1 MNDAR
6 CPDAFNWGFF
16 TVISPQF
23 KVTFPQKGK
32 GKGKVITVSAH
43 AMKVYGG
50 MELYYTDPHSFISA
64 LDADEWSFLRSGRLN
79 REESAPTIYCKRGL
93 SVPQVSVP
101 WTSNYTDYLWPVTVS

>member
-23 KVTFPQKGK
+23 KVIFHQKGK
-32 GKGKVITVSAH
+32 GKVKVTTVSAY

-50 MELYYTDPHSFISA
+50 VEVYYTDPHSFISA
-64 LDADEWSFLRSGRLN
+64 LDAHEWSFSRPGRLSV
-79 REESAPTIYCKRGL
+79 RKIPPTIDCIGGL
-93 SVPQVSVP
+93 SVPQFSVP
-101 WTSNYTDYLWPVTVS
+101 WTGNYMDYL